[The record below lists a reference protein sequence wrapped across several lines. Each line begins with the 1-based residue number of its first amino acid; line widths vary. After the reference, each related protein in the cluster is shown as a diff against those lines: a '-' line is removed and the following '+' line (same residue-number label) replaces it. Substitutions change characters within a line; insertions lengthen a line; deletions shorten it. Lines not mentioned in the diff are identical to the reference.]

1 MVWLSRNPAN
11 ALLWRETNAVATALG
26 VALIPLELG
35 GEEALETTFEAAVQ
49 ERVDSLIVL
58 SSPAIAVR
66 AAVLA
71 FERRLPTMLEQA
83 SAVPEGGLLAYGSR
97 SVEAYR
103 RAAVYVDKIL
113 KGAKPADLPIEQPM
127 VFDFVIN
134 LKTARAL
141 GLTIPQHVLLQA
153 TEVIQ

>member
-1 MVWLSRNPAN
+1 MVWLSRNPAS

-26 VALIPLELG
+26 VQLIPLELG
-35 GEEALETTFEAAVQ
+35 GEEALEATFEAAVQ

-58 SSPAIAVR
+58 SSPAIAAR
-66 AAVLA
+66 AAALA

-83 SAVPEGGLLAYGSR
+83 SAVPEGGLLAYGLR
-97 SVEAYR
+97 SAEAYR

-127 VFDFVIN
+127 RFDFVIN
-134 LKTARAL
+134 LKTAQAL